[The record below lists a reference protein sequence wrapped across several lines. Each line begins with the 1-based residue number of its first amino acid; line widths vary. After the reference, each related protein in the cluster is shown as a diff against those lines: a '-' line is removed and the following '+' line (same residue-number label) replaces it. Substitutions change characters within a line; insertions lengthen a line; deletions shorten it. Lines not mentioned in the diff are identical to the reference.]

1 MSGYED
7 EGVGLDSE
15 IDDEGR
21 NLTQQRIDDEDLPNL
36 PVVSDPEKD
45 ARADD

>member
-15 IDDEGR
+15 IDEEGR
-21 NLTQQRIDDEDLPNL
+21 NLTQQRIDEAGRSDL
-36 PVVSDPEKD
+36 PVVPGPEEGEP
-45 ARADD
+45 AGE